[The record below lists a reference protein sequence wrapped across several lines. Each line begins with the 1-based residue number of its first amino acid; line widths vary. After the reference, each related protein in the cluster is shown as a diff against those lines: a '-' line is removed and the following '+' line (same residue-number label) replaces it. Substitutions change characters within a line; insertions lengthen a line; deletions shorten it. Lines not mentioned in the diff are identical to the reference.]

1 MYDKMNAPTD
11 QRNVTGRLSMVLL
24 IGVIGV
30 AIVGFFVGI
39 NDGVPKAVSGAWADA
54 GLATGTTLAGSED
67 AVHDAANGT
76 VPAVSYSK
84 MRRRQS
90 GPTSQWK
97 QSLDQ
102 IPQPKHD
109 LFAEIK
115 PSEADKLASTKTRA
129 SRRAFNGAPPVIP
142 HLVEN
147 TTDAACYACHGK
159 GMRIADRVA
168 NQMSHEFL
176 ANCTQCHATPSPSV
190 FGNVDTAVAST
201 FVGLPAPTKGERAY
215 PGAPPT
221 IPHSTWMRQTCLA
234 CHGNETGWAGLQSTH
249 PWRINC
255 TQCHGPSATLE
266 QAVSG
271 RNDFL
276 PGPTVNGK

>member
-1 MYDKMNAPTD
+1 MHDKMNAPTD

-30 AIVGFFVGI
+30 AIVGYFVGI
-39 NDGVPKAVSGAWADA
+39 NDGVPNAVSGAWADA
-54 GLATGTTLAGSED
+54 GLASQTTLNPSED

-76 VPAVSYSK
+76 VPAVSYSE

-90 GPTSQWK
+90 GPTSQWQ

-102 IPQPKHD
+102 IPQPKYD

-115 PSEADKLASTKTRA
+115 PSESDKLASTKTRA

-142 HLVEN
+142 HSVEN

-176 ANCTQCHATPSPSV
+176 ANCTQCHAPPPPSV
-190 FGNVDTAVAST
+190 FGNVDTTVANT

-234 CHGNETGWAGLQSTH
+234 CHGNEAGWAGLQSTH

-255 TQCHGPSATLE
+255 TQCHGSSATLE

>member
-1 MYDKMNAPTD
+1 
-11 QRNVTGRLSMVLL
+11 MVLL
-24 IGVIGV
+24 TGVIGV

-39 NDGVPKAVSGAWADA
+39 NDGVPRADA
-54 GLATGTTLAGSED
+54 EIETD
-67 AVHDAANGT
+67 AMASQTSLDAEQVSSLDT
-76 VPAVSYSK
+76 VGAPLPAVRYSE
-84 MRRRQS
+84 MRRRQT
-90 GPTSQWK
+90 GPTGHWI

-109 LFAEIK
+109 LFAELK
-115 PSEADKLASTKTRA
+115 PSESDKLASTKTRA

-159 GMRIADRVA
+159 GMRIGDRVA

-176 ANCTQCHATPSPSV
+176 ANCTQCHAPPPPTA
-190 FGNVDTAVAST
+190 FGNVKIEVANT
-201 FVGLPAPTKGERAY
+201 FAGLPAPMKGQRAY

-234 CHGNETGWAGLQSTH
+234 CHGNEAGWAGLQSTH

-255 TQCHGPSATLE
+255 IQCHGPSATLE
-266 QAVSG
+266 QAIAG
-271 RNDFL
+271 HGEFL
-276 PGPTVNGK
+276 PGPTVSEE